1 MFHEESEHG
10 QRLRR
15 IEKMLEN
22 MPDKIDQNV
31 DVLLDVYWNSIV
43 EEIGRLLVPLRES
56 LEVLLYRTSA
66 NEKIERDI
74 QSLAHDTDVSID
86 EVREIVTSHSEML
99 ADMKAKLHEILEQM
113 NDS

>member
-1 MFHEESEHG
+1 MFHEESEYG

-31 DVLLDVYWNSIV
+31 DVLLDVYRHTIV
-43 EEIGRLLVPLRES
+43 EEIGRLMVPLRES

-74 QSLAHDTDVSID
+74 QSLAHDTDVYID

-99 ADMKAKLHEILEQM
+99 ADIKATLHEMLEQM